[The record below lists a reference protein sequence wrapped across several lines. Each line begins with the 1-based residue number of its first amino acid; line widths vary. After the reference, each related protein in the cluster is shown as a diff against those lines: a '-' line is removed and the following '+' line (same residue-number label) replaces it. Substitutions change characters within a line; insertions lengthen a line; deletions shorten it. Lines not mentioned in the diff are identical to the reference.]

1 MNTEELT
8 ALKQETEALNAKL
21 RQLTEEELKQVI
33 GGDSHCGI
41 YIGLGQMTHNL
52 QQEEIDCRI
61 IGREGRN
68 TRGIE

>member
-21 RQLTEEELKQVI
+21 RQLTVEELKQVI
-33 GGDSHCGI
+33 RGDSHCGI
-41 YIGLGQMTHNL
+41 IGLGQMTHNL
-52 QQEEIDCRI
+52 QQEEVDCRI